1 VAMNSEQERAL
12 VSAEF
17 PRQLRDRLARAA
29 EEHDRSF
36 SAELREAA
44 RAYLANQ
51 VPGSASSRPEPAQR
65 DETSHLGR
73 QSSSSLLAG
82 SKEVA

>member
-1 VAMNSEQERAL
+1 MNSEQERAL

-29 EEHDRSF
+29 EKHDRSF

-44 RAYLANQ
+44 RTYLANQ
-51 VPGSASSRPEPAQR
+51 VPGSLTPLGPVPAAR
-65 DETSHLGR
+65 GETSDLER
-73 QSSSSLLAG
+73 QSSSPLPAG
-82 SKEVA
+82 SAEGA